1 MPLTINAPDVEHR
14 LQQEA
19 TRQGLSA
26 DALLLQLLH
35 TYLAVPQQ
43 APREQASPDANARQ
57 PQQATEELPFYATAT
72 PEEWEREFLRWVDS
86 HKDMNLPQL
95 PPEAY
100 ERASFYEDERH
111 LRVESVAQPAGG
123 IA

>member
-1 MPLTINAPDVEHR
+1 MPLTINAPDVERR

-26 DALLLQLLH
+26 DVLVLHLLQTHLP
-35 TYLAVPQQ
+35 VPQATQEGSQEQAAQNANNEPIQQ
-43 APREQASPDANARQ
+43 AP
-57 PQQATEELPFYATAT
+57 EELPFYATAT
-72 PEEWEREFLRWVDS
+72 PEEWVARFEEWINSHPKRE
-86 HKDMNLPQL
+86 PL

-111 LRVESVAQPAGG
+111 LIREAH
-123 IA
+123 